1 MHSNGKTHRALH
13 LPISIKLLL
22 AFLVVCSCLTAI
34 SGFIYYK
41 HAKKVVMDS
50 IKNQT
55 SLVCKHVVHEFY
67 THYAEPIE
75 RELRIIETSPQLNS
89 YLMSSQEEILLY
101 RTDVERLFLS
111 IIKGYSIHLSTTFL
125 DALGQEKIVIQ
136 GNKRKRR
143 YRLLSDLEQADI
155 TGQLTHKLFVE
166 LSSETDKTLAYT
178 PPFYDAQNRPGLLVA
193 IAKQE
198 PEAGGFGGVIIQHCS
213 LEKFINKVSQ
223 DKVLN
228 TPVVWIRSGD
238 GSDFMVPPQNAIRS
252 NPWIQSSDGTDL
264 IRSYVELGECRL
276 FADANPLLTVACSV
290 PQEIIAKELTPVIW
304 SVTIVFSSL
313 LGVSVLGS
321 FLISRLISK
330 PIKSLT
336 TAVQQVSGQ
345 NLTVTIPR
353 RLEHSRDEVGIL
365 ANAFMKM
372 TQDLCRSTTSID
384 DLNAANGQL
393 QASQHR
399 LQEVND
405 ELEANERKLHENMDR
420 LMRFNRL
427 AAQRELKMRELKQE
441 INGLL
446 SELGRDRKFKDASE
460 IVETYS
466 ARYDNG
472 E

>member
-1 MHSNGKTHRALH
+1 MHSDGKTHKVIH

-41 HAKKVVMDS
+41 HAEKVVMDS

-67 THYAEPIE
+67 TLYADPIE
-75 RELRIIETSPQLNS
+75 RELRIIEASPQLNS
-89 YLMSSQEEILLY
+89 YLMSSQEEMLLH
-101 RTDVERLFLS
+101 RADVERLFLS
-111 IIKGYSIHLSTTFL
+111 IIKGYSIHLSTSFL
-125 DALGQEKIVIQ
+125 DASGQEKIVIQ

-143 YRLLSDLEQADI
+143 YQSLSDLQQADV

-166 LSSETDKTLAYT
+166 LSSDTDKTLAYT
-178 PPFYDAQNRPGLLVA
+178 PPFYDAQNRPGLLVG

-213 LEKFINKVSQ
+213 LGEFIDKVAQ
-223 DKVLN
+223 DTVLN

-252 NPWIQSSDGTDL
+252 NPWIPSTNDTDVFQSY
-264 IRSYVELGECRL
+264 IELGECRL
-276 FADANPLLTVACSV
+276 FAEENPLLTVACSI
-290 PQEIIAKELTPVIW
+290 PWEIIAKELAPVIW

-313 LGVSVLGS
+313 LGVSVIGS
-321 FLISRLISK
+321 FLISRSISK

-336 TAVQQVSGQ
+336 AAVQQVSGR

-353 RLEHSRDEVGIL
+353 WLEHSRDEVGIL

-372 TQDLCRSTTSID
+372 TRELRASTTSID
-384 DLNAANGQL
+384 DLNMANSQL
-393 QASQHR
+393 KASQHR
-399 LQEVND
+399 LQEVNE
-405 ELEANERKLHENMDR
+405 ELEANEHKRHENMDR

-446 SELGRDRKFKDASE
+446 SELGRDRKFKDTSE

-466 ARYDNG
+466 AWYDNG